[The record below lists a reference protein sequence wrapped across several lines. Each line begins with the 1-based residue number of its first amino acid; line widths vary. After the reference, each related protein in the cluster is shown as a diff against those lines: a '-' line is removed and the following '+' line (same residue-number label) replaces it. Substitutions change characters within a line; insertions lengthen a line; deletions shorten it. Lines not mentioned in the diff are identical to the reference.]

1 LIKSSLFLLIA
12 TILICCDNS
21 KSNCKYYDG
30 FKLYLSQVY
39 DLDISAKD
47 ERIFYVLPLEGCDE
61 CLKINLNLLLERNF
75 YSSKVT
81 IILTGRNFNDI
92 IKGQIEEIK
101 RKYPILEDGKNLI
114 HQFET
119 GFGKPLLVHVKNG
132 DCLFATSIADSE
144 IESVKEY
151 ILDNS

>member
-1 LIKSSLFLLIA
+1 MG
-12 TILICCDNS
+12 CDNS
-21 KSNCKYYDG
+21 KSNCRYYEG

-39 DLDISAKD
+39 DLDISTQGD
-47 ERIFYVLPLEGCDE
+47 RIFYVLPLEGCDE
-61 CLKINLNLLLERNF
+61 CLQINLNLLLERNF
-75 YSSKVT
+75 NSSKVT
-81 IILTGRNFNDI
+81 IILTGANFNDI
-92 IKGQIEEIK
+92 IRSKIEAIK

-132 DCLFATSIADSE
+132 DCLFATSIADQE
-144 IESVKEY
+144 IESVKKY